1 MFLSDA
7 GFHMAALKTIIDN
20 NASKT
25 KLLERKLAETQE
37 ALAESQRESCQ
48 LKNQVHLIKQ
58 LLIDESLKV
67 ESVQKK
73 NDSLAFEKE
82 KLGDSTSKLS
92 LKLGMLQNKFD
103 IESKR

>member
-1 MFLSDA
+1 
-7 GFHMAALKTIIDN
+7 MAALKTIIDTS
-20 NASKT
+20 ASKT
-25 KLLERKLAETQE
+25 TALKRKLAETQE

-73 NDSLAFEKE
+73 NDSLVFEKE
-82 KLGDSTSKLS
+82 KLADSTSKLS
-92 LKLGMLQNKFD
+92 LKFGMLQNKFD
-103 IESKR
+103 TESKR

>member
-1 MFLSDA
+1 MFLLDA
-7 GFHMAALKTIIDN
+7 EFHMAALTTIINN

-25 KLLERKLAETQE
+25 TALERKLAETQE

-67 ESVQKK
+67 EKIQKK

-82 KLGDSTSKLS
+82 KLADSTSKLS
-92 LKLGMLQNKFD
+92 LKLGMLQNKFNT
-103 IESKR
+103 ESKR